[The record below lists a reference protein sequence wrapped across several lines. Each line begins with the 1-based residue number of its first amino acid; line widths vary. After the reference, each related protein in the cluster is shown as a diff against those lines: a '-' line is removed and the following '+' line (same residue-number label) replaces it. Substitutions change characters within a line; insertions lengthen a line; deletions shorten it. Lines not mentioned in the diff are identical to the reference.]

1 MFELFL
7 AEFKRSWIQFIRYPT
22 EAIAGIVITT
32 IFFYG
37 LFLSA
42 QYIASPGT
50 TAGNLP
56 AAAFGERIDII
67 VVGYILWTLVLFIV
81 GNISSTLQSEA
92 QTGTLEQLF
101 LSQFGATTVFLVR
114 AIASLA
120 LQFILIS
127 VALGIILLLTGSRL
141 AFPIM
146 LVLPLFTVILG
157 AYGIAF
163 IMGSLALRL
172 KQIQQVSGILQFP
185 ILFLLT
191 VPIESWSGNARFLGW
206 LLPMMPGAGLLR
218 DVMAREQPLNFSLW
232 AIALLNSAVYFTLGT
247 VLFRWA
253 ERETKRK
260 GRLSGY

>member
-7 AEFKRSWIQFIRYPT
+7 AEFRRSWIQFIRYPI

-32 IFFYG
+32 VVFYG
-37 LFLSA
+37 LFLSVR
-42 QYIASPGT
+42 YIASPDPT
-50 TAGNLP
+50 TIATG
-56 AAAFGERIDII
+56 ASGERVDII
-67 VVGYILWTLVLFIV
+67 VVGYVLWTLVLFII
-81 GNISSTLQSEA
+81 GNISNTLQLEA

-101 LSQFGATTVFLVR
+101 LTQFGASTVFLVR

-127 VALGIILLLTGSRL
+127 TILVIIILLTGSKL
-141 AFPIM
+141 AFPVV
-146 LVLPLFTVILG
+146 LFLPLLAVILG
-157 AYGIAF
+157 AYGLAF
-163 IMGSLALRL
+163 TLGALALRL
-172 KQIQQVSGILQFP
+172 KQVQQVSGLLQFP

-191 VPIESWSGNARFLGW
+191 VPIESWSGNARFAGW
-206 LLPMMPGAGLLR
+206 LLPLMPGAGLLR

-232 AIALLNSAVYFTLGT
+232 AIALLNGAVYFTLGT